1 MSTPQPTSEK
11 NMATHDST
19 DPPPMPGN
27 LSSPDSTG
35 PWTVATNIATDKA
48 RKAREEARDALEETR
63 QNTSSVQ
70 RIEATLGASPNT
82 ALGIPGGGL
91 LGGFAMLCSK
101 VYGLAVAVEKLTTAF
116 AADQASAEKR
126 RASVNWVIAKAVGA
140 FIVLA
145 MGAAFVWAATL
156 HH

>member
-1 MSTPQPTSEK
+1 MTLNPSETKMSP
-11 NMATHDST
+11 HDSS
-19 DPPPMPGN
+19 DPGPIPIPPTGFAPPSDTTGEWLLKN
-27 LSSPDSTG
+27 LK
-35 PWTVATNIATDKA
+35 KA
-48 RKAREEARDALEETR
+48 RAQLEEHDEL
-63 QNTSSVQ
+63 VQ
-70 RIEATLGASPNT
+70 KHESEIQSFRTTLGTSPNS

-91 LGGFAMLCSK
+91 LGGFAMICTK
-101 VYGLAVAVEKLTTAF
+101 VDALVVSVEKMTSAY

-145 MGAAFVWAATL
+145 VGAAFVWAATL